1 MTLFE
6 VAKPF
11 TMPFSAPCG
20 SALIDPERQVFW
32 ANQLF
37 LEKVALRDDQV
48 RGCKIERLLKKGSLG
63 LEDDSIQ
70 MFLKTLGAVARQE
83 ERQKTLVCDGCILTL
98 FGQPSTAGNES
109 DVLITLQ
116 DTSEASFGRM
126 GSGELDA
133 IHNALECQAIVS
145 ATDRHGRI
153 THVNQKFC
161 EISGY
166 TRSELLGKTHNIIN
180 SKHHPP
186 AFFKEMWR
194 TIVSGGVW
202 HAEVCN
208 KAKNGTLYW
217 VDTTVVPV
225 PDGGGK
231 IQSYI
236 SIRFDITGRKTAEQ
250 AVRLAAET
258 DPLTKL
264 HNRYKFTEVVSDFL
278 DAFSQTKGGGALMIV
293 LDIDYF
299 KDLNDL
305 HGHRCGDE
313 LLRTIARRLKHHLP
327 QNASVTRMGGD
338 EFAIFLPSKTA
349 LSSPKFMI
357 EALHQAL
364 TLPVRLGEMPYHP
377 SISMGCVMFPAF
389 GSTFDE
395 LMSRADS
402 ALYDAKTLGR
412 STWVLFNEDAQ
423 DRIRRRVYV
432 KKALHEAINEES
444 IDVAF
449 QPVID
454 LASGQHAGFEA
465 LIRLEN
471 DTGPLAPCE
480 IIPIAEE
487 YGLIIAVGEAV
498 AKQAMEV
505 MEDLA
510 GRGLDPGWLSINISP
525 MQFRCDGLLD
535 SLQGILQKHSFD
547 PRRLVV
553 ELTETALVGRSVD
566 RILETFTALRRQ
578 GIKVALDDF
587 GTGYSSLCHL
597 RAFDVDKIKID
608 RSFVGGIG
616 NDRKDEGLV
625 CALIHL
631 AQCFEIEVV
640 AEGVET
646 ATQLGF
652 LKARGCQYSQ
662 GYFHAKPM
670 FRRDLPSYLS
680 GNQVDPLHG
689 LDG

>member
-1 MTLFE
+1 MNRLGSTT
-6 VAKPF
+6 PF
-11 TMPFSAPCG
+11 AVPG
-20 SALIDPERQVFW
+20 SAYHGFALVDPEGQVLW
-32 ANQLF
+32 ANHPF
-37 LEKVALRDDQV
+37 LEKMGLEGHDVLGRKFRDVLRV
-48 RGCKIERLLKKGSLG
+48 RPLG
-63 LEDDSIQ
+63 LSDGGAEMILEALD
-70 MFLKTLGAVARQE
+70 AVAQHAELQE
-83 ERQKTLVCDGCILTL
+83 TLVCDGWTLTL
-98 FGQPSTAGNES
+98 CGQPSVVGSAN
-109 DVLITLQ
+109 DVLITLHNGPEPY
-116 DTSEASFGRM
+116 SGRI

-161 EISGY
+161 DISGY

-180 SKHHPP
+180 SRHHPP
-186 AFFKEMWR
+186 SFFKQMWR

-208 KAKNGTLYW
+208 KAKDGALYW

-225 PDGGGK
+225 PDGVGK

-236 SIRFDITGRKTAEQ
+236 SIRFDITGRKTAEH

-258 DPLTKL
+258 DPLTEL
-264 HNRYKFTEVVSDFL
+264 QNRYKFTEVVSDFL
-278 DAFSQTKGGGALMIV
+278 NAFPQTKGHGALVMV
-293 LDIDYF
+293 LDIDFF

-305 HGHRCGDE
+305 HGHRCGDD
-313 LLRTIARRLKHHLP
+313 LLRTIAGRLKHHLP
-327 QNASVTRMGGD
+327 EHASVTRLGGD
-338 EFAIFLPSKTA
+338 EFAIFLPLKTA
-349 LSSPKFMI
+349 PFSPSLMI
-357 EALHQAL
+357 EALHKAL
-364 TLPVRLGEMPYHP
+364 TLPVTLGEMPYHP

-412 STWVLFNEDAQ
+412 SSWVLFNEDAQ
-423 DRIRRRVYV
+423 NRIHRRVYV
-432 KKALHEAINEES
+432 KRALHDAINKDA

-449 QPVID
+449 QPVIE

-465 LIRLEN
+465 LVRITN
-471 DTGPLAPCE
+471 DSGPLSPCE
-480 IIPIAEE
+480 VIPIAEE
-487 YGLIIAVGEAV
+487 YGLIVPLGEAV

-505 MEDLA
+505 MDELS

-525 MQFRCDGLLD
+525 LQFRCDGLLD
-535 SLQGILQKHSFD
+535 SLQGMMQKYSFD

-566 RILETFTALRRQ
+566 RILEMFAALRDQ

-587 GTGYSSLCHL
+587 GTGYSSLSHL

-608 RSFVGGIG
+608 KSFVGGIG
-616 NDRKDEGLV
+616 SDPKDEGLV

-631 AQCFEIEVV
+631 ANCFEIEVV

-652 LKARGCQYSQ
+652 LEARGCQYSQ
-662 GYFHAKPM
+662 GFLHAKPM
-670 FRRDLPSYLS
+670 ARHDLPSYLS
-680 GNQVDPLHG
+680 GMQSDAMG
-689 LDG
+689 

>member
-98 FGQPSTAGNES
+98 FGQPSTAGDES

-278 DAFSQTKGGGALMIV
+278 DAFSQTKGA
-293 LDIDYF
+293 
-299 KDLNDL
+299 
-305 HGHRCGDE
+305 
-313 LLRTIARRLKHHLP
+313 A
-327 QNASVTRMGGD
+327 
-338 EFAIFLPSKTA
+338 PS
-349 LSSPKFMI
+349 
-357 EALHQAL
+357 
-364 TLPVRLGEMPYHP
+364 
-377 SISMGCVMFPAF
+377 
-389 GSTFDE
+389 
-395 LMSRADS
+395 
-402 ALYDAKTLGR
+402 
-412 STWVLFNEDAQ
+412 
-423 DRIRRRVYV
+423 
-432 KKALHEAINEES
+432 
-444 IDVAF
+444 
-449 QPVID
+449 
-454 LASGQHAGFEA
+454 
-465 LIRLEN
+465 
-471 DTGPLAPCE
+471 
-480 IIPIAEE
+480 
-487 YGLIIAVGEAV
+487 
-498 AKQAMEV
+498 
-505 MEDLA
+505 
-510 GRGLDPGWLSINISP
+510 
-525 MQFRCDGLLD
+525 
-535 SLQGILQKHSFD
+535 
-547 PRRLVV
+547 
-553 ELTETALVGRSVD
+553 
-566 RILETFTALRRQ
+566 
-578 GIKVALDDF
+578 
-587 GTGYSSLCHL
+587 
-597 RAFDVDKIKID
+597 
-608 RSFVGGIG
+608 
-616 NDRKDEGLV
+616 
-625 CALIHL
+625 
-631 AQCFEIEVV
+631 
-640 AEGVET
+640 
-646 ATQLGF
+646 
-652 LKARGCQYSQ
+652 
-662 GYFHAKPM
+662 
-670 FRRDLPSYLS
+670 
-680 GNQVDPLHG
+680 
-689 LDG
+689 